1 MRTNRLW
8 PILATSFILSG
19 CGGSAE
25 KLLDSTGITDIM
37 GEKDVVL
44 PGKRESVLTSND
56 SASGQN
62 ETSSEPIV
70 IPTAETNS
78 SWPQPGGQA
87 TNSFGNLAAG
97 ATLSRAW
104 AANAGEGTTG
114 EGRIV
119 ASPIIVGGVAYVL
132 DSENNVAAIR
142 TSGGERMW
150 RVSLIPEGK
159 STRAFGG
166 GLASDGQRIYATSV
180 FGEALALDASTGAIQ
195 WRKKLGAPVR
205 ASPTVAN
212 GAIYFT
218 GSSNEVFALRASDG
232 GELWK
237 YQGTGGRATI
247 ASSPSPAVAQ
257 GFVVIPTTA
266 GEITAFTASD
276 GLEAWS
282 DALTSNDPTATAT
295 NIGSVA
301 SRPVIEGGQVFAIS
315 NAGRMA
321 AYTLNNGERQ
331 WSREISGSQTP
342 WVAGD
347 HVFVIV
353 NGKTLMALPRRT
365 GGVRWT
371 KDLPGKVWAGQV
383 LGGGRLLAV
392 SSDGQLASIS
402 AQTGEILNTIK
413 VGDSFYIAPVIANGT
428 VYLLSDNA
436 ELIALR

>member
-1 MRTNRLW
+1 MRTIRLW
-8 PILATSFILSG
+8 PLLATALFLTG
-19 CGGSAE
+19 CSSAS
-25 KLLDSTGITDIM
+25 KLLEGVT

-44 PGKRESVLTSND
+44 PGKRESVLSPGD
-56 SASGQN
+56 SSTAPG
-62 ETSSEPIV
+62 EVSSEPIV

-78 SWPQPGGQA
+78 SWAQPGGQA
-87 TNSFGNLAAG
+87 TNSFGNLSAG

-104 AANAGEGTTG
+104 AASAGEGTSS

-119 ASPIIVGGVAYVL
+119 ASPIIVGGTAYVL
-132 DSENNVAAIR
+132 DSRSNVTAIR
-142 TSGGERMW
+142 TSGGGQAW
-150 RVSLIPEGK
+150 RVSLVPEGK

-180 FGEALALDASTGAIQ
+180 FGEALALDASTGAVL

-205 ASPTVAN
+205 AAPTVSN
-212 GAIYFT
+212 GTIYFT

-237 YQGTGGRATI
+237 YQGTGGQATI

-266 GEITAFTASD
+266 GEIIAFTATD

-282 DALTSNDPTATAT
+282 DALTSSDPAASAT

-301 SRPVIEGGQVFAIS
+301 GRPVIEGNQVIAIS

-321 AYTLNNGERQ
+321 AFALNNGERQ
-331 WSREISGSQTP
+331 WTRDISGSQTP

-353 NGKTLMALPRRT
+353 NGKTMMALSRRT
-365 GGVRWT
+365 GAVRWS
-371 KDLPGKVWAGQV
+371 KELPGKLWAGPV

-402 AQTGEILNTIK
+402 AQTGEVLNTTK
-413 VGDSFYIAPVIANGT
+413 VGDAFFIAPVIANGT
-428 VYLLSDNA
+428 VYLLSDDA

>member
-8 PILATSFILSG
+8 PILATSLILAG
-19 CGGSAE
+19 CSTASQ
-25 KLLDSTGITDIM
+25 LLENVT

-56 SASGQN
+56 QAAGQN

-70 IPTAETNS
+70 IPTAETNPN
-78 SWPQPGGQA
+78 WPQPGGQP
-87 TNSFGNLAAG
+87 TNSFGNLSAG
-97 ATLSRAW
+97 ATLTRAW
-104 AANAGEGTTG
+104 AVNAGEGTG
-114 EGRIV
+114 DGRLV

-132 DSENNVAAIR
+132 DSENSVTAIR
-142 TSGGERMW
+142 TSGGGQLW

-205 ASPTVAN
+205 AAPTVVN

-237 YQGTGGRATI
+237 YQGAGGRATV

-266 GEITAFTASD
+266 GEVTAFTASD

-282 DALTSNDPTATAT
+282 DALTSSDPSATAT

-301 SRPVIEGGQVFAIS
+301 ARPVIEGDQVFAIS

-353 NGKTLMALPRRT
+353 NGKTLMALSRRT
-365 GGVRWT
+365 GRVRWT
-371 KDLPGKVWAGQV
+371 KELPGKVWAGPV

-402 AQTGEILNTIK
+402 AQTGEILNTTK
-413 VGDSFYIAPVIANGT
+413 VSDAFFIAPVIANGT
-428 VYLLSDNA
+428 VYLLSDDA

>member
-1 MRTNRLW
+1 MRIKLW
-8 PILATSFILSG
+8 PILATSLLLTG
-19 CGGSAE
+19 CGSAS
-25 KLLDSTGITDIM
+25 KLLENVT
-37 GEKDVVL
+37 GEKDTVL
-44 PGKRESVLTSND
+44 PGKRESVLSP
-56 SASGQN
+56 SESSVPQN
-62 ETSSEPIV
+62 ESASEPIV
-70 IPTAETNS
+70 IPTAETNA
-78 SWPQPGGQA
+78 SWAQPGGQA
-87 TNSFGNLAAG
+87 TNSFGNLSAG
-97 ATLSRAW
+97 ATLARAW
-104 AANAGEGTTG
+104 AASAGEGSSS

-119 ASPIIVGGVAYVL
+119 ASPIIVGGTAYVL
-132 DSENNVAAIR
+132 DSRSNVTAIR
-142 TSGGERMW
+142 TSGGAQVW

-180 FGEALALDASTGAIQ
+180 FGEALALDAATGAVL

-205 ASPTVAN
+205 AAPTVAN

-218 GSSNEVFALRASDG
+218 GSSNEVFALRAADG

-257 GFVVIPTTA
+257 GFVVIPTTV
-266 GEITAFTASD
+266 GEIIAFTASD

-282 DALTSNDPTATAT
+282 DALTSSDPTATAT

-301 SRPVIEGGQVFAIS
+301 GRPVIEGNQVFAIS

-321 AYTLNNGERQ
+321 AFSLTNGERQ
-331 WSREISGSQTP
+331 WTRDISGSQTP

-353 NGKTLMALPRRT
+353 NGKTLMALSRRT
-365 GGVRWT
+365 GAVRWS
-371 KDLPGKVWAGQV
+371 KSLPGKVWAGPV
-383 LGGGRLLAV
+383 LGGGRLLVV
-392 SSDGQLASIS
+392 SSEGELASIS
-402 AQTGEILNTIK
+402 AQTGEILNTTK
-413 VGDSFYIAPVIANGT
+413 VGEAFYIAPVIANGT
-428 VYLLSDNA
+428 VYLLSDDA

>member
-8 PILATSFILSG
+8 PILAASLILSG
-19 CGGSAE
+19 CGSAS
-25 KLLDSTGITDIM
+25 KLLEGVT
-37 GEKDVVL
+37 GEKDTVL
-44 PGKRESVLTSND
+44 PGKRESVLSPSEQT
-56 SASGQN
+56 AGQN
-62 ETSSEPIV
+62 EPSSEPII
-70 IPTAETNS
+70 IPTAETNA
-78 SWPQPGGQA
+78 SWAQPGGQA
-87 TNSFGNLAAG
+87 TNSFGNLSAG

-104 AANAGEGTTG
+104 ATSAGEGTTG

-132 DSENNVAAIR
+132 DSRSNVTAIR
-142 TSGGERMW
+142 TSGGGQLW
-150 RVSLIPEGK
+150 QVSLIPEGK

-166 GLASDGQRIYATSV
+166 GLASDGQRLYATSV
-180 FGEALALDASTGAIQ
+180 FGEALALDPSSGAIQ

-205 ASPTVAN
+205 AAPTVAN
-212 GAIYFT
+212 GTIYFT

-232 GELWK
+232 NEVWK
-237 YQGTGGRATI
+237 YQGTGGRATV
-247 ASSPSPAVAQ
+247 ASSPSPAVAK

-266 GEITAFTASD
+266 GEIVSFTASD

-282 DALTSNDPTATAT
+282 DALTSDDPAATAT

-301 SRPVIEGGQVFAIS
+301 GRPVIDGDQVIAIS

-321 AYTLNNGERQ
+321 AFSLSSGERQ
-331 WSREISGSQTP
+331 WSRDISGSQTP
-342 WVAGD
+342 WVAGE

-353 NGKTLMALPRRT
+353 NGKTLMALSRRT
-365 GGVRWT
+365 GGVRWS
-371 KDLPGKVWAGQV
+371 KELPGKVWAGPV

-402 AQTGEILNTIK
+402 AQTGEIFNTTK
-413 VGDSFYIAPVIANGT
+413 MADAFYIAPVIANGT
-428 VYLLSDNA
+428 VYLLSDDA

>member
-1 MRTNRLW
+1 MRFSRLW
-8 PILATSFILSG
+8 PLLATSLILTG
-19 CGGSAE
+19 CGSAS
-25 KLLDSTGITDIM
+25 KLLEGVT

-44 PGKRESVLTSND
+44 PGKRESVLSPGE
-56 SASGQN
+56 SAAVQGD
-62 ETSSEPIV
+62 TSSEPIV
-70 IPTAETNS
+70 IPTAETNAN
-78 SWPQPGGQA
+78 WPQPGGQA
-87 TNSFGNLAAG
+87 TNTFGNLSAG
-97 ATLSRAW
+97 ANLSRAW
-104 AANAGEGTTG
+104 SANAGEGTTS

-119 ASPIIVGGVAYVL
+119 ASPIIVGGTAYVL
-132 DSENNVAAIR
+132 DSRSNVTAIR
-142 TSGGERMW
+142 TSSGAQAW

-180 FGEALALDASTGAIQ
+180 FGEALALDAATGAIL

-205 ASPTVAN
+205 AAPTVAN
-212 GAIYFT
+212 GTIYFT

-232 GELWK
+232 NEVWK

-247 ASSPSPAVAQ
+247 ASSPSPAVSQ

-266 GEITAFTASD
+266 GEIIAFTSGD

-282 DALTSNDPTATAT
+282 DALTSSDPAATAT

-301 SRPVIEGGQVFAIS
+301 GRPVIEGNQVIAIS

-321 AYTLNNGERQ
+321 AFALQSGDRQ
-331 WSREISGSQTP
+331 WTRDISGSQTP

-347 HVFVIV
+347 HVFVII
-353 NGKTLMALPRRT
+353 NGKTLMALSRRT
-365 GGVRWT
+365 GGVRWS
-371 KDLPGKVWAGQV
+371 KDLPGKIWAGPV

-402 AQTGEILNTIK
+402 AQTGEVLSTTK
-413 VGDSFYIAPVIANGT
+413 LSDAFYIAPVIANGT
-428 VYLLSDNA
+428 VYLLSDDA
-436 ELIALR
+436 QLIALR

>member
-1 MRTNRLW
+1 MPTMRTKRLW
-8 PILATSFILSG
+8 PILAISLFVSG
-19 CGGSAE
+19 CSSASH
-25 KLLDSTGITDIM
+25 LLDGIT

-44 PGKRESVLTSND
+44 PGKREAVLTSND
-56 SASGQN
+56 SAAGQN
-62 ETSSEPIV
+62 ETSTEPIV
-70 IPTAETNS
+70 IPTAETNPN
-78 SWPQPGGQA
+78 WPQPGGQA
-87 TNSFGNLAAG
+87 TNSFGNLSAG
-97 ATLSRAW
+97 ATLARAW
-104 AANAGEGTTG
+104 ATSAGEGSTSTG
-114 EGRIV
+114 RLV

-132 DSENNVAAIR
+132 DSENNVTAIR
-142 TSGGERMW
+142 ASGGERLW
-150 RVSLIPEGK
+150 KISLLPEGK
-159 STRAFGG
+159 STDAFGG

-180 FGEALALDASTGAIQ
+180 YGEALALDASTGAVQ

-205 ASPTVAN
+205 AAPTVTD

-237 YQGTGGRATI
+237 YQGTGGRATV

-257 GFVVIPTTA
+257 GIVVIPTTA

-282 DALTSNDPTATAT
+282 DALNSNDPSATAT

-301 SRPVIEGGQVFAIS
+301 ARPVIEGGQVFAIS

-321 AYTLNNGERQ
+321 AYSLKDGERQ

-353 NGKTLMALPRRT
+353 NGKSLMALSRRT
-365 GGVRWT
+365 GSVRWT
-371 KDLPGKVWAGQV
+371 KELPGKIWAGPV

-402 AQTGEILNTIK
+402 AQTGEILNTTKI
-413 VGDSFYIAPVIANGT
+413 GDAFYIAPVIANGT
-428 VYLLSDNA
+428 VYLLSDDA

>member
-1 MRTNRLW
+1 MRNNRLW
-8 PILATSFILSG
+8 LILATSLILSG
-19 CGGSAE
+19 CGSAE
-25 KLLDSTGITDIM
+25 KLLEGVT
-37 GEKDVVL
+37 GEKDVIL
-44 PGKRESVLTSND
+44 PGKREAVLSPNEQ
-56 SASGQN
+56 AAGQN
-62 ETSSEPIV
+62 ETSSEPVV
-70 IPTAETNS
+70 IPAAETNA
-78 SWPQPGGQA
+78 SWAQPGGQA
-87 TNSFGNLAAG
+87 TNSFGNLSTG
-97 ATLSRAW
+97 TTLSRAW

-132 DSENNVAAIR
+132 DSRSNVTAIR
-142 TSGGERMW
+142 TSGGGQLW

-180 FGEALALDASTGAIQ
+180 FGEALALDAATGAIL

-205 ASPTVAN
+205 AAPTVDT
-212 GAIYFT
+212 GTIYFT

-237 YQGTGGRATI
+237 YQGAGGRATI
-247 ASSPSPAVAQ
+247 ASSPSPAVSQ
-257 GFVVIPTTA
+257 GFVVIPTTV
-266 GEITAFTASD
+266 GEIVAFTASD

-301 SRPVIEGGQVFAIS
+301 GRPVIDGNQVFAIS

-321 AYTLNNGERQ
+321 AFALNSGERQ
-331 WSREISGSQTP
+331 WSRDLSGSQTP

-353 NGKTLMALPRRT
+353 NGKTLMALSRRT
-365 GGVRWT
+365 GGVRWSR
-371 KDLPGKVWAGQV
+371 DLPGKIWAGPV

-402 AQTGEILNTIK
+402 AQTGEILNTMK
-413 VGDSFYIAPVIANGT
+413 VGDAFYIAPVIANGT
-428 VYLLSDNA
+428 VYLLSDDA

>member
-1 MRTNRLW
+1 MRFSRLW
-8 PILATSFILSG
+8 PLLATSLFLTG
-19 CGGSAE
+19 CGSAS
-25 KLLDSTGITDIM
+25 KLLEGVT

-44 PGKRESVLTSND
+44 PGKRESVLSPSEANTPQ
-56 SASGQN
+56 G
-62 ETSSEPIV
+62 ETSSDPIV
-70 IPTAETNS
+70 IPTAETNA
-78 SWPQPGGQA
+78 SWAQPGGQA
-87 TNSFGNLAAG
+87 TNSFGNLSAG
-97 ATLSRAW
+97 ATLSQAW
-104 AANAGEGTTG
+104 SANAGEGTTD

-119 ASPIIVGGVAYVL
+119 ASPIIVGGTAYVL
-132 DSENNVAAIR
+132 DSRSNVTAIR
-142 TSGGERMW
+142 TANGGQAW

-180 FGEALALDASTGAIQ
+180 FGEALALDPSTGAIL

-205 ASPTVAN
+205 AAPTVAN
-212 GAIYFT
+212 GTIYFT

-232 GELWK
+232 SEAWK

-247 ASSPSPAVAQ
+247 ASSPSPAVSQ

-266 GEITAFTASD
+266 GEIIAFTASD

-282 DALTSNDPTATAT
+282 DALTSNDPAATAT

-301 SRPVIEGGQVFAIS
+301 GRPVIDGNQVFAIS

-321 AYTLNNGERQ
+321 SFTLQSGDRQ
-331 WSREISGSQTP
+331 WTRDLSGSQTP

-347 HVFVIV
+347 HVFVII
-353 NGKTLMALPRRT
+353 NGKTLMALSRRT
-365 GGVRWT
+365 GGVRWS
-371 KDLPGKVWAGQV
+371 KELPGKIWAGPV

-402 AQTGEILNTIK
+402 AQTGEVLNTTK
-413 VGDSFYIAPVIANGT
+413 VGDSFFIAPVIANGT
-428 VYLLSDNA
+428 VYLLSDDA
-436 ELIALR
+436 QLIALR

>member
-1 MRTNRLW
+1 MRTIRLW
-8 PILATSFILSG
+8 PILATSLLLTG
-19 CGGSAE
+19 CGTAS
-25 KLLDSTGITDIM
+25 KLLENVT
-37 GEKDVVL
+37 GEKDTVL
-44 PGKRESVLTSND
+44 PGKRESVLSQADTSVP
-56 SASGQN
+56 Q
-62 ETSSEPIV
+62 ETSSEPIIV
-70 IPTAETNS
+70 PTAETNS
-78 SWPQPGGQA
+78 SWLQPGGQA
-87 TNSFGNLAAG
+87 TNSFGNLSAG
-97 ATLSRAW
+97 ATLARAW
-104 AANAGEGTTG
+104 STGAGEGSSS

-132 DSENNVAAIR
+132 DSRSNVTAIR
-142 TSGGERMW
+142 ASGGGQVW
-150 RVSLIPEGK
+150 QVSLIPEGK

-180 FGEALALDASTGAIQ
+180 FGEALALDASTGAIL

-205 ASPTVAN
+205 AAPTVTN

-237 YQGTGGRATI
+237 YQGTGGRATV

-266 GEITAFTASD
+266 GEIIAFTASD

-282 DALTSNDPTATAT
+282 DALTSSDPTASAT

-301 SRPVIEGGQVFAIS
+301 GRPVIEGDQVFAIS

-321 AYTLNNGERQ
+321 AFSLKDGERQ
-331 WSREISGSQTP
+331 WTRDISGSQTP

-353 NGKTLMALPRRT
+353 NNKTLMALSRRT
-365 GGVRWT
+365 GAVRWS
-371 KDLPGKVWAGQV
+371 KELPGKVWAGPV

-392 SSDGQLASIS
+392 SSTGELASIS
-402 AQTGEILNTIK
+402 AQTGEILNTNK
-413 VGDSFYIAPVIANGT
+413 VGDAFFIAPVIANGT
-428 VYLLSDNA
+428 VYLLSDDA

>member
-1 MRTNRLW
+1 MRTIRLW
-8 PILATSFILSG
+8 PLLATALFLTG
-19 CGGSAE
+19 CSSAS
-25 KLLDSTGITDIM
+25 KLLEGVT

-44 PGKRESVLTSND
+44 PGKRESVLSPGESSTAQS
-56 SASGQN
+56 

-70 IPTAETNS
+70 VPTAETNS
-78 SWPQPGGQA
+78 SWAQPGGQA
-87 TNSFGNLAAG
+87 TNSFGNLSAG

-104 AANAGEGTTG
+104 AASAGEGTTG

-119 ASPIIVGGVAYVL
+119 ASPIIVGGTAYVL
-132 DSENNVAAIR
+132 DSRNNVTALR
-142 TSGGERMW
+142 TSGGGQAW
-150 RVSLIPEGK
+150 RISLIPEGK

-180 FGEALALDASTGAIQ
+180 FGEALALDASTGTIL

-205 ASPTVAN
+205 AAPTVAN
-212 GAIYFT
+212 GTIYFT

-257 GFVVIPTTA
+257 GFVVIPTTS
-266 GEITAFTASD
+266 GEIISFTASD

-282 DALTSNDPTATAT
+282 DALTSSDPTATAT

-301 SRPVIEGGQVFAIS
+301 GRPVIEGNQVIAIS

-321 AYTLNNGERQ
+321 AFALNNGERQ
-331 WSREISGSQTP
+331 WTRDISGSQTP

-353 NGKTLMALPRRT
+353 NGKTLMALSRRT
-365 GGVRWT
+365 GAVRWS
-371 KDLPGKVWAGQV
+371 KELPGKVWAGPV

-402 AQTGEILNTIK
+402 AQTGEVLNTTK
-413 VGDSFYIAPVIANGT
+413 VGDAFYIAPVIANGT
-428 VYLLSDNA
+428 VYLLSDDA

>member
-8 PILATSFILSG
+8 PILATSIFLSG
-19 CGGSAE
+19 CSTASD
-25 KLLDSTGITDIM
+25 LLENVT

-44 PGKRESVLTSND
+44 PGKRESVLTPNE
-56 SASGQN
+56 SAAAQN
-62 ETSSEPIV
+62 VTSSEPIV
-70 IPTAETNS
+70 IPTAETNA
-78 SWPQPGGQA
+78 SWAQPGGQA
-87 TNSFGNLAAG
+87 TNSYGNLSAG
-97 ATLSRAW
+97 PTLSRAW
-104 AANAGEGTTG
+104 AASAGEGTTS

-132 DSENNVAAIR
+132 DSRNNVTAIR
-142 TSGGERMW
+142 TSGGGQLW

-159 STRAFGG
+159 STDAFGG

-180 FGEALALDASTGAIQ
+180 MGEALALDASTGAIQ

-205 ASPTVAN
+205 AAPTVAN

-237 YQGTGGRATI
+237 YAGAGGRATI
-247 ASSPSPAVAQ
+247 ASSPSPAVSQ

-266 GEITAFTASD
+266 GEIVAFTASD

-282 DALTSNDPTATAT
+282 DALTSSDPTATAT

-301 SRPVIEGGQVFAIS
+301 GRPVIDGKQVFAIS

-321 AYTLNNGERQ
+321 AFDLSTGERQ
-331 WSREISGSQTP
+331 WARDISGSQTP
-342 WVAGD
+342 WVVGD

-353 NGKTLMALPRRT
+353 NGKTLMALSRRT
-365 GGVRWT
+365 GGVRWS
-371 KDLPGKVWAGQV
+371 KELPGKIWAGPV

-402 AQTGEILNTIK
+402 AQTGEILNTTK
-413 VGDSFYIAPVIANGT
+413 VGDAFYIAPVIANGT
-428 VYLLSDNA
+428 VYLLSDDA

>member
-1 MRTNRLW
+1 MRGKLW
-8 PILATSFILSG
+8 PILAASLLLTG
-19 CGGSAE
+19 CGTAS
-25 KLLDSTGITDIM
+25 KLLENVT

-44 PGKRESVLTSND
+44 PGKRESVLAPGESTIAPSE
-56 SASGQN
+56 S
-62 ETSSEPIV
+62 SSEPIV
-70 IPTAETNS
+70 IPTAETNA
-78 SWPQPGGQA
+78 SWAQPGGQA
-87 TNSFGNLAAG
+87 TNSFGNLSAG

-104 AANAGEGTTG
+104 SVSAGEGTTS

-132 DSENNVAAIR
+132 DSRNNVTAIR
-142 TSGGERMW
+142 TSDGGQAW

-159 STRAFGG
+159 STYAFGG

-180 FGEALALDASTGAIQ
+180 FGEALALDASTGAIL

-205 ASPTVAN
+205 AAPTVTN

-218 GSSNEVFALRASDG
+218 GSGDEVFALRASDG

-237 YQGTGGRATI
+237 YQGTGGRATV
-247 ASSPSPAVAQ
+247 ASSPSPAVAG

-266 GEITAFTASD
+266 GEVIAFNASD
-276 GLEAWS
+276 GLEVWS
-282 DALTSNDPTATAT
+282 DALNSSDPTATAT

-301 SRPVIEGGQVFAIS
+301 GRPVIEGDQVLAIS

-321 AYTLNNGERQ
+321 AYSLKNGERQ
-331 WSREISGSQTP
+331 WTRDISGSQTP

-353 NGKTLMALPRRT
+353 NGKTLMALSRRT
-365 GGVRWT
+365 GAVRWSKT
-371 KDLPGKVWAGQV
+371 LPGKIWAGPV

-392 SSDGQLASIS
+392 SSDGELASIS
-402 AQTGEILNTIK
+402 AQTGDMLNTMK
-413 VGDSFYIAPVIANGT
+413 VGDAFFIAPVIANGT
-428 VYLLSDNA
+428 VYLLSDDA
-436 ELIALR
+436 ELTALR

>member
-1 MRTNRLW
+1 MRNNRLW
-8 PILATSFILSG
+8 LILATSLILSG
-19 CGGSAE
+19 CGSAQ
-25 KLLDSTGITDIM
+25 KLLEGVT

-44 PGKRESVLTSND
+44 PGKREPVLSPNE
-56 SASGQN
+56 SATGQN

-70 IPTAETNS
+70 IPTAETNA
-78 SWPQPGGQA
+78 SWAQPGGQA
-87 TNSFGNLAAG
+87 TNSFGNLSAG

-104 AANAGEGTTG
+104 TANAGEGTTG

-132 DSENNVAAIR
+132 DSRSTVTAIS
-142 TSGGERMW
+142 TSGGGQLW
-150 RVSLIPEGK
+150 RVSLVPQGK

-180 FGEALALDASTGAIQ
+180 FGEALALDASTGAIL

-205 ASPTVAN
+205 AAPTVAN
-212 GAIYFT
+212 GTIFFT

-237 YQGTGGRATI
+237 YQGSGGRATV
-247 ASSPSPAVAQ
+247 ASSPSPAVSQ
-257 GFVVIPTTA
+257 GYVVIPTTV
-266 GEITAFTASD
+266 GEIVAFTASD

-282 DALTSNDPTATAT
+282 DALTSSDPTATAT

-301 SRPVIEGGQVFAIS
+301 GRPVIDGGQVFAIS

-321 AYTLNNGERQ
+321 AFALSSGERQ
-331 WSREISGSQTP
+331 WARDLSGSQTP
-342 WVAGD
+342 WIAGD

-353 NGKTLMALPRRT
+353 NGKTLMALSRRT
-365 GGVRWT
+365 GGVRWS
-371 KDLPGKVWAGQV
+371 KDLPGKFWAGPV

-402 AQTGEILNTIK
+402 AQTGEILNTMK
-413 VGDSFYIAPVIANGT
+413 VGDAFYIAPVIANGT
-428 VYLLSDNA
+428 VYLLSDDA

>member
-1 MRTNRLW
+1 MRINRLW
-8 PILATSFILSG
+8 PILATSLILTG
-19 CGGSAE
+19 CGSAS
-25 KLLDSTGITDIM
+25 KLLEGVT

-44 PGKRESVLTSND
+44 PGKRESVLAPSD
-56 SASGQN
+56 SEAGQN

-70 IPTAETNS
+70 IPTAETNP
-78 SWPQPGGQA
+78 SWAQPGGQA
-87 TNSFGNLAAG
+87 TNSFGNLSAG
-97 ATLSRAW
+97 ATLSRVWSAS
-104 AANAGEGTTG
+104 AGEGSSS

-119 ASPIIVGGVAYVL
+119 ASPIIVGGTAYVL
-132 DSENNVAAIR
+132 DSENYVTAIR
-142 TSGGERMW
+142 TSGGAKAW

-180 FGEALALDASTGAIQ
+180 FGEALALDASTGAVL

-205 ASPTVAN
+205 AAPTVTN
-212 GAIYFT
+212 GVIYFT
-218 GSSNEVFALRASDG
+218 GSSNEVFALRATDG
-232 GELWK
+232 SEVWK

-247 ASSPSPAVAQ
+247 ASSPSPAVSQ
-257 GFVVIPTTA
+257 GFVVVPTTS
-266 GEITAFTASD
+266 GEITAYTASD

-282 DALTSNDPTATAT
+282 DGLTSSDPAATAT

-301 SRPVIEGGQVFAIS
+301 GRPVIEGNQVIAIS

-321 AYTLNNGERQ
+321 AFALNNGERQ
-331 WSREISGSQTP
+331 WSRDISGSQTP
-342 WVAGD
+342 WIAGD

-353 NGKTLMALPRRT
+353 NGKTLMALSRRT
-365 GGVRWT
+365 GAVRWS
-371 KDLPGKVWAGQV
+371 KQLPGKIWAGPV

-402 AQTGEILNTIK
+402 AQTGDVLNTTK
-413 VGDSFYIAPVIANGT
+413 VGESFYIAPVIANGT
-428 VYLLSDNA
+428 VYLLSDDA

>member
-1 MRTNRLW
+1 MRFSRLW
-8 PILATSFILSG
+8 PILATSLFLTG
-19 CGGSAE
+19 CGSAS
-25 KLLDSTGITDIM
+25 KLLEGVT

-44 PGKRESVLTSND
+44 PGKRESVLSPSESSTP
-56 SASGQN
+56 QN
-62 ETSSEPIV
+62 ETSSDPIV
-70 IPTAETNS
+70 VPTAETNS
-78 SWPQPGGQA
+78 SWAQPGGQA
-87 TNSFGNLAAG
+87 TNSFGNLSAG

-104 AANAGEGTTG
+104 AASAGEGTTG

-119 ASPIIVGGVAYVL
+119 ASPIIVGGTAYVL
-132 DSENNVAAIR
+132 DSRSNVTAIR
-142 TSGGERMW
+142 TSGGGQAW
-150 RVSLIPEGK
+150 RVSLVPEGK

-166 GLASDGQRIYATSV
+166 GLASDGQRVYATSV
-180 FGEALALDASTGAIQ
+180 FGEALALDASTGAIL

-205 ASPTVAN
+205 AAPTVAN
-212 GAIYFT
+212 GTIYFT

-232 GELWK
+232 GEVWK

-247 ASSPSPAVAQ
+247 ASSPSPAVSQ

-266 GEITAFTASD
+266 GEIIAFNSSD

-282 DALTSNDPTATAT
+282 DALTSNDPAATAT

-301 SRPVIEGGQVFAIS
+301 GRPVIEGGQVFAIS

-321 AYTLNNGERQ
+321 AFALQSGDRQ
-331 WSREISGSQTP
+331 WTRDISGSQTP

-347 HVFVIV
+347 HVFVII
-353 NGKTLMALPRRT
+353 NGKTLMALSRRT
-365 GGVRWT
+365 GAVRWS
-371 KDLPGKVWAGQV
+371 KDLPGKIWAGPV

-402 AQTGEILNTIK
+402 AQTGEVLNTTK
-413 VGDSFYIAPVIANGT
+413 VGDAFYIAPVIANGT
-428 VYLLSDNA
+428 VYLLSDDA

>member
-1 MRTNRLW
+1 MRNNRLW
-8 PILATSFILSG
+8 PILATSIILSG
-19 CGGSAE
+19 CSTASQ
-25 KLLDSTGITDIM
+25 LLENVT

-56 SASGQN
+56 SAAGQN

-70 IPTAETNS
+70 IPTAETNPN
-78 SWPQPGGQA
+78 WPQPGGQA
-87 TNSFGNLAAG
+87 TNSFGNLSAG

-104 AANAGEGTTG
+104 AANAGEGTG
-114 EGRIV
+114 GDGRLV

-132 DSENNVAAIR
+132 DSRSNVTAIR
-142 TSGGERMW
+142 TSGGGQLW
-150 RVSLIPEGK
+150 QVSLIPEGK

-205 ASPTVAN
+205 AAPTVTD

-232 GELWK
+232 SELWK

-257 GFVVIPTTA
+257 GFVVIPTTT

-282 DALTSNDPTATAT
+282 DALTSSDPSATAT

-301 SRPVIEGGQVFAIS
+301 ARPVIEGDQVFAIS

-321 AYTLNNGERQ
+321 AYTLKNGERQ

-353 NGKTLMALPRRT
+353 NGKSLMALSRRT
-365 GGVRWT
+365 GGMRWT
-371 KDLPGKVWAGQV
+371 KELPGKIWAGPI

-392 SSDGQLASIS
+392 SSDGQFASIS
-402 AQTGEILNTIK
+402 PQTGEILNTTK
-413 VGDSFYIAPVIANGT
+413 VSDAFYIAPVIANGT
-428 VYLLSDNA
+428 VYLLSDDA

>member
-8 PILATSFILSG
+8 PILAISLVLSG
-19 CGGSAE
+19 CGTASQ
-25 KLLDSTGITDIM
+25 LLEGVT
-37 GEKDVVL
+37 GEKDVIL

-56 SASGQN
+56 SASN
-62 ETSSEPIV
+62 LMETSSEPIV
-70 IPTAETNS
+70 IPTPETNV
-78 SWPQPGGQA
+78 SWAQPGGQA
-87 TNSFGNLAAG
+87 TNSFGNLSAG
-97 ATLSRAW
+97 ATLSRVW
-104 AANAGEGTTG
+104 AADAGEGTTD

-119 ASPIIVGGVAYVL
+119 ASPIVVGGVAYVL
-132 DSENNVAAIR
+132 DSRNNVTAIR
-142 TSGGERMW
+142 TSGGGQLW
-150 RVSLIPEGK
+150 RISLAPEGK

-180 FGEALALDASTGAIQ
+180 FGEALALDAGTGAVQ
-195 WRKKLGAPVR
+195 WRKKLGAPIR
-205 ASPTVAN
+205 AAPTVAN
-212 GAIYFT
+212 GVIYFT
-218 GSSNEVFALRASDG
+218 GSSNEVFALRAGDG

-247 ASSPSPAVAQ
+247 ASSPSPAVSQ
-257 GFVVIPTTA
+257 GFVVIPTTT
-266 GEITAFTASD
+266 GEITIFTAND

-282 DALTSNDPTATAT
+282 DALTSSDPTATAT

-301 SRPVIEGGQVFAIS
+301 GRPVIDGNQVIAIS

-321 AYTLNNGERQ
+321 AFTLNSGERQ
-331 WSREISGSQTP
+331 WTRDISGSQTP

-353 NGKTLMALPRRT
+353 NGKTLMALSRRT
-365 GGVRWT
+365 GGLRWS
-371 KDLPGKVWAGQV
+371 KDLPGKIWAGPV

-402 AQTGEILNTIK
+402 AQTGEILNTQK
-413 VGDSFYIAPVIANGT
+413 VADAFYIAPVIANGT
-428 VYLLSDNA
+428 VYLLSDDA

>member
-1 MRTNRLW
+1 MRFSRLW
-8 PILATSFILSG
+8 PLLATSLFLTG
-19 CGGSAE
+19 CGSAS
-25 KLLDSTGITDIM
+25 KLLEGVT

-44 PGKRESVLTSND
+44 PGKRESVLSPSEST
-56 SASGQN
+56 AAQG

-70 IPTAETNS
+70 IPTAETNA

-87 TNSFGNLAAG
+87 TNSFGNLSAG
-97 ATLSRAW
+97 ANLSRAW
-104 AANAGEGTTG
+104 SANAGEGTSG
-114 EGRIV
+114 DGRIV
-119 ASPIIVGGVAYVL
+119 ASPIIVGGTAYVL
-132 DSENNVAAIR
+132 DSRSNVTAIR
-142 TSGGERMW
+142 TSSGDQAW

-180 FGEALALDASTGAIQ
+180 FGEALALDAATGAVL

-205 ASPTVAN
+205 AAPTVAN
-212 GAIYFT
+212 GTIYFT

-232 GELWK
+232 NEVWK

-247 ASSPSPAVAQ
+247 ASSPSPAVSQ

-266 GEITAFTASD
+266 GEIIAFTASD

-282 DALTSNDPTATAT
+282 DALTSSDPAATAT

-301 SRPVIEGGQVFAIS
+301 GRPVIDGDQVIAIS
-315 NAGRMA
+315 NAGRMGA
-321 AYTLNNGERQ
+321 FALQNGDRQ
-331 WSREISGSQTP
+331 WTRDISGSQTP

-347 HVFVIV
+347 HVFVII
-353 NGKTLMALPRRT
+353 NGKTLMALSRRT
-365 GGVRWT
+365 GGVRWS
-371 KDLPGKVWAGQV
+371 KDLPGKVWAGPV

-402 AQTGEILNTIK
+402 AQTGEVLNTTK
-413 VGDSFYIAPVIANGT
+413 LSDAFYIAPVIANGT
-428 VYLLSDNA
+428 VYLLSDDA
-436 ELIALR
+436 QLIALR

>member
-1 MRTNRLW
+1 MPIMRTKRLW
-8 PILATSFILSG
+8 PILAISVFISG
-19 CGGSAE
+19 CSSAS
-25 KLLDSTGITDIM
+25 KLLDSVT

-44 PGKRESVLTSND
+44 PGKREAVLTSND
-56 SASGQN
+56 SAAGQN
-62 ETSSEPIV
+62 ETSTEPIV
-70 IPTAETNS
+70 IPTAETNPN
-78 SWPQPGGQA
+78 WPQPGGQA

-104 AANAGEGTTG
+104 STSAGEGSTSTG
-114 EGRIV
+114 RLV

-132 DSENNVAAIR
+132 DSENNVTAIR
-142 TSGGERMW
+142 TAGGAKLW
-150 RVSLIPEGK
+150 KISLLPEGK
-159 STRAFGG
+159 STDAFGG

-180 FGEALALDASTGAIQ
+180 YGEALALDASTGAVQ

-205 ASPTVAN
+205 AAPTVTD

-257 GFVVIPTTA
+257 GLVVIPTTA
-266 GEITAFTASD
+266 GEITSFTASD

-282 DALTSNDPTATAT
+282 DALTSNDPSATAT

-301 SRPVIEGGQVFAIS
+301 ARPVIEGDQVFAIS

-321 AYTLNNGERQ
+321 AYNLKDGERQ

-353 NGKTLMALPRRT
+353 NGKTLMALSRRT

-371 KDLPGKVWAGQV
+371 KELPGKIWAGPV

-402 AQTGEILNTIK
+402 AQTGEILNTTKIS
-413 VGDSFYIAPVIANGT
+413 DAFYIPPVIANGT
-428 VYLLSDNA
+428 VYLLSDDA
-436 ELIALR
+436 DLIALR

>member
-1 MRTNRLW
+1 V
-8 PILATSFILSG
+8 
-19 CGGSAE
+19 
-25 KLLDSTGITDIM
+25 TGQNDT
-37 GEKDVVL
+37 VL
-44 PGKRESVLTSND
+44 PGKRESVLSPGDISAKQTEASN
-56 SASGQN
+56 
-62 ETSSEPIV
+62 EPIV
-70 IPTAETNS
+70 IPAAETNS
-78 SWPQPGGQA
+78 SWAQPGGQA
-87 TNSFGNLAAG
+87 TNAFGNLAAG

-104 AANAGEGTTG
+104 SAGVGEGTTS

-119 ASPIIVGGVAYVL
+119 ASPIVVGGMAYVL
-132 DSENNVAAIR
+132 DSRSNVTAIQ
-142 TSGGERMW
+142 TASGGRAW
-150 RVSLIPEGK
+150 RISLIPEGK

-180 FGEALALDASTGAIQ
+180 FGEALALDGATGAVL

-205 ASPTVAN
+205 AAPTVTN
-212 GAIYFT
+212 GVIYFT

-237 YQGTGGRATI
+237 YQGAGGGATI

-266 GEITAFTASD
+266 GEIIAFNASD

-301 SRPVIEGGQVFAIS
+301 GRPVIDDGQVIAIS

-321 AYTLNNGERQ
+321 AFVLSSGDRQ
-331 WSREISGSQTP
+331 WTRDVSGSQTP
-342 WVAGD
+342 WIAGD

-353 NGKTLMALPRRT
+353 NGKTLMAISRRT
-365 GGVRWT
+365 GAVRWS
-371 KDLPGKVWAGQV
+371 KDLPGKIWAGPV

-402 AQTGEILNTIK
+402 AQTGEILNTTK
-413 VGDSFYIAPVIANGT
+413 VGDAFYIAPVIANGT
-428 VYLLSDNA
+428 VYLLSDDA

>member
-1 MRTNRLW
+1 MRFSRLW
-8 PILATSFILSG
+8 PILATSLFLTG
-19 CGGSAE
+19 CGSAS
-25 KLLDSTGITDIM
+25 KLLEGVT

-44 PGKRESVLTSND
+44 PGKRESVLSPSES
-56 SASGQN
+56 SAPQN
-62 ETSSEPIV
+62 ETSGEPIV

-78 SWPQPGGQA
+78 SWAQPGGQA
-87 TNSFGNLAAG
+87 TNSFGNLSAG

-104 AANAGEGTTG
+104 ATSAGEGSTG
-114 EGRIV
+114 DGRIV
-119 ASPIIVGGVAYVL
+119 ASPIIVGGTAYVL
-132 DSENNVAAIR
+132 DSRSNVTAIR
-142 TSGGERMW
+142 TSGGGQAW
-150 RVSLIPEGK
+150 RVSLVPEGK

-180 FGEALALDASTGAIQ
+180 FGEALALDASTGAIL

-205 ASPTVAN
+205 AAPTVAN
-212 GAIYFT
+212 GTIYFT

-232 GELWK
+232 TEVWK

-247 ASSPSPAVAQ
+247 ASSPSPAVSQ

-266 GEITAFTASD
+266 GEIIAFNSSD

-282 DALTSNDPTATAT
+282 DALTSNDPAATAT

-301 SRPVIEGGQVFAIS
+301 GRPVIEGGQVFAIS

-321 AYTLNNGERQ
+321 AFALQSGDRQ
-331 WSREISGSQTP
+331 WTRDISGSQTP

-347 HVFVIV
+347 HVFVII
-353 NGKTLMALPRRT
+353 NGKTLMALSRRT
-365 GGVRWT
+365 GAVRWS
-371 KDLPGKVWAGQV
+371 KELPGKIWAGPV

-402 AQTGEILNTIK
+402 AQTGEVLNTIK

-428 VYLLSDNA
+428 VYLLSDDA
-436 ELIALR
+436 QLIALR

>member
-1 MRTNRLW
+1 MRFSRLW
-8 PILATSFILSG
+8 PILATSLFLTG
-19 CGGSAE
+19 CGSAS
-25 KLLDSTGITDIM
+25 KLLEGVT

-44 PGKRESVLTSND
+44 PGKRESVLSPSES
-56 SASGQN
+56 SAPQN

-78 SWPQPGGQA
+78 SWAQPGGQA
-87 TNSFGNLAAG
+87 TNSFGNLSAG

-104 AANAGEGTTG
+104 AASAGEGTSG
-114 EGRIV
+114 DGRIV
-119 ASPIIVGGVAYVL
+119 ASPIIVGGTAYVL
-132 DSENNVAAIR
+132 DSRSNVTAIR
-142 TSGGERMW
+142 TSGGGQAW

-166 GLASDGQRIYATSV
+166 GLASDGQRVYATSV
-180 FGEALALDASTGAIQ
+180 FGEALALDASTGAIL

-205 ASPTVAN
+205 AAPTVAN
-212 GAIYFT
+212 GTIYFT

-232 GELWK
+232 GEVWK

-247 ASSPSPAVAQ
+247 ASSPSPAVSQ

-266 GEITAFTASD
+266 GEIIAFNSSD

-301 SRPVIEGGQVFAIS
+301 GRPVIEGGQVFAIS

-321 AYTLNNGERQ
+321 AFSLQSGDRQ
-331 WSREISGSQTP
+331 WTRDISGSQTP

-347 HVFVIV
+347 HVFVII
-353 NGKTLMALPRRT
+353 NGKTLMALSRRT
-365 GGVRWT
+365 GAVRWS
-371 KDLPGKVWAGQV
+371 KELPGKIWAGPV
-383 LGGGRLLAV
+383 LGGGRLLVV

-402 AQTGEILNTIK
+402 AQTGEVLNTTK

-428 VYLLSDNA
+428 VYLLSDDA
-436 ELIALR
+436 QLIALR

>member
-1 MRTNRLW
+1 MRFSRLW
-8 PILATSFILSG
+8 PILATSVFLTG
-19 CGGSAE
+19 CGSAS
-25 KLLDSTGITDIM
+25 KLLEGVT

-44 PGKRESVLTSND
+44 PGKRESVLSPSES
-56 SASGQN
+56 SAPQN

-78 SWPQPGGQA
+78 SWAQPGGQA
-87 TNSFGNLAAG
+87 TNSFGNLSAG

-104 AANAGEGTTG
+104 AASAGEGTSG
-114 EGRIV
+114 DGRIV
-119 ASPIIVGGVAYVL
+119 ASPIIVGGTAYVL
-132 DSENNVAAIR
+132 DSRSNVTAIR
-142 TSGGERMW
+142 TSGGGQAW

-166 GLASDGQRIYATSV
+166 GLASDGQRVYATSV
-180 FGEALALDASTGAIQ
+180 FGEALALDASTGAIL

-205 ASPTVAN
+205 AAPTVAN
-212 GAIYFT
+212 GTIYFT

-232 GELWK
+232 GEVWK

-247 ASSPSPAVAQ
+247 ASSPSPAVSQ

-266 GEITAFTASD
+266 GEIIAFNSSD

-301 SRPVIEGGQVFAIS
+301 GRPVIEGGQVFAIS

-321 AYTLNNGERQ
+321 AFSLQSGDRQ
-331 WSREISGSQTP
+331 WTRDISGSQTP

-347 HVFVIV
+347 HVFVII
-353 NGKTLMALPRRT
+353 NGKTLMALSRRT
-365 GGVRWT
+365 GAVRWS
-371 KDLPGKVWAGQV
+371 KELPGKIWAGPV
-383 LGGGRLLAV
+383 LGGGRLLVV

-402 AQTGEILNTIK
+402 AQTGEVLNTTK

-428 VYLLSDNA
+428 VYLLSDDA
-436 ELIALR
+436 QLIALR